1 MNIFVG
7 KKYYLKKKITKKDIK
22 IFSNLSGDKN
32 PIHINQSYAKKMG
45 FGKIVAHG
53 MLSESF
59 ISAIIGN
66 FLPGPGSLWAE
77 KKIKFLKIVREADII
92 NLESEVVEI
101 HSANNLAVVDIKAY
115 NQFRELVFDSTN
127 KIILSKNIKIKH
139 NKDQKKLKTS
149 KNFQKKK
156 IRIKKNLVVIIGA
169 SGGIGIEVTKK
180 FLKKN
185 FNVIAF
191 YGSDNS
197 ELKKLK
203 KNFKNLNY
211 YKLNIK
217 SKKSVDNSLST
228 INQIYPTHIVNCYT
242 PKIYPIDFEKI
253 SNKDFDHYFEKSLFN
268 IFKIIKECV
277 KKFKLINHG
286 NIIDIS
292 SVFLK
297 LPEQNLLPYITF
309 KGSMSAMIK
318 SLSVELASHNIR
330 ANSVMAGVTDTQ
342 QISDMSNKQKLL
354 LAAKTPLQ
362 RIAKPS
368 DVANVVYFLS
378 SNDSDFITGSSIDV
392 NGGIV

>member
-139 NKDQKKLKTS
+139 NKDQKNLKIS

-156 IRIKKNLVVIIGA
+156 IRIN
-169 SGGIGIEVTKK
+169 
-180 FLKKN
+180 
-185 FNVIAF
+185 
-191 YGSDNS
+191 
-197 ELKKLK
+197 
-203 KNFKNLNY
+203 
-211 YKLNIK
+211 
-217 SKKSVDNSLST
+217 
-228 INQIYPTHIVNCYT
+228 
-242 PKIYPIDFEKI
+242 
-253 SNKDFDHYFEKSLFN
+253 
-268 IFKIIKECV
+268 
-277 KKFKLINHG
+277 
-286 NIIDIS
+286 
-292 SVFLK
+292 
-297 LPEQNLLPYITF
+297 
-309 KGSMSAMIK
+309 
-318 SLSVELASHNIR
+318 
-330 ANSVMAGVTDTQ
+330 
-342 QISDMSNKQKLL
+342 
-354 LAAKTPLQ
+354 
-362 RIAKPS
+362 
-368 DVANVVYFLS
+368 
-378 SNDSDFITGSSIDV
+378 
-392 NGGIV
+392 

>member
-45 FGKIVAHG
+45 FVKIVAHG

-139 NKDQKKLKTS
+139 NKDQKNLKTS

-309 KGSMSAMIK
+309 
-318 SLSVELASHNIR
+318 
-330 ANSVMAGVTDTQ
+330 
-342 QISDMSNKQKLL
+342 
-354 LAAKTPLQ
+354 
-362 RIAKPS
+362 
-368 DVANVVYFLS
+368 
-378 SNDSDFITGSSIDV
+378 
-392 NGGIV
+392 